1 MIRTRVASRCS
12 GRYGILSSLSP
23 YADRTPEYVLE
34 HRLGERTSP
43 GLRERQGGRGSGSEG
58 AMRKAAKKSDR
69 PQLWVGHV
77 VWRGK
82 DVPGAAALLRGL
94 GMRARAHPDP
104 NGDPRAPGP
113 PPPRG
118 GAAGPAPGQVALGGA
133 APGAP
138 PGVWP
143 ARGLRAPPT
152 AGGAIH
158 NSFTTPAR
166 GGRAV
171 RVNNPPVGGVVWV
184 ARGGPPPA
192 ESV

>member
-77 VWRGK
+77 VWRGEE
-82 DVPGAAALLRGL
+82 G
-94 GMRARAHPDP
+94 
-104 NGDPRAPGP
+104 
-113 PPPRG
+113 
-118 GAAGPAPGQVALGGA
+118 
-133 APGAP
+133 PGAP
-138 PGVWP
+138 
-143 ARGLRAPPT
+143 ARWARLRQR
-152 AGGAIH
+152 
-158 NSFTTPAR
+158 AR
-166 GGRAV
+166 TI
-171 RVNNPPVGGVVWV
+171 P
-184 ARGGPPPA
+184 
-192 ESV
+192 